1 MNDTTVNGR
10 VAPGQAGEP
19 GVRDRRS
26 GTPESRPQLKEL
38 RFGRVG
44 DGAGRVPPAPLPGPA
59 PPARRARH
67 LRADATVAGSR
78 KLNVGSSGGRGAP
91 KNRRRCT
98 VGRSG
103 DRKNSG
109 STVRAS
115 HFTIGLL
122 LP

>member
-26 GTPESRPQLKEL
+26 GTPESRPQLEEL

-59 PPARRARH
+59 PPARRAR
-67 LRADATVAGSR
+67 RSFMNNPAY
-78 KLNVGSSGGRGAP
+78 RG
-91 KNRRRCT
+91 
-98 VGRSG
+98 
-103 DRKNSG
+103 G
-109 STVRAS
+109 STMSAAFVPDTLTVRRHGAGPIWS
-115 HFTIGLL
+115 SAK
-122 LP
+122 